1 MLAGVL
7 PRMYSLS
14 ESLFVDDAGGDT
26 GTAGKW
32 NRFGCK
38 IGRMPVPLQ
47 FPCLCWTSFTGFWPY
62 SFCCKLRL
70 FSGVARAASAAAAVF
85 ILTDYQVTDCFLY
98 FPLAQATSL
107 GIIKSFRQGQSLT
120 LSAQISGA
128 ELPISMTTQNIQR
141 CAKQIVLGN
150 GLAKCLRCI
159 FCHTY
164 ETKQEIHH
172 EHLLTHKSIYA
183 WLSGCRCCS

>member
-1 MLAGVL
+1 MCWRVFIFPFHEPSNCDHGEELGCPWWCCQLLAGVL

-85 ILTDYQVTDCFLY
+85 ILTDYQVTAFCTFPWHRQRPWASSNLLGRDNRSHCLHKFLG
-98 FPLAQATSL
+98 L
-107 GIIKSFRQGQSLT
+107 SFLFQ
-120 LSAQISGA
+120 
-128 ELPISMTTQNIQR
+128 
-141 CAKQIVLGN
+141 
-150 GLAKCLRCI
+150 
-159 FCHTY
+159 
-164 ETKQEIHH
+164 
-172 EHLLTHKSIYA
+172 
-183 WLSGCRCCS
+183 